1 LRAIGKSSQQP
12 FAALYAATRGYITI
26 ELLDRRSASFETA
39 ASRPPQDED
48 YPAIQITEQITEVPH
63 AEERP

>member
-26 ELLDRRSASFETA
+26 DPLDQRSA
-39 ASRPPQDED
+39 ASSSR
-48 YPAIQITEQITEVPH
+48 
-63 AEERP
+63 